1 KGKEHI
7 FILLLAVVTFLIYSS
22 SIRAP
27 FIFDDNHL
35 IVENVFIKS
44 AKYFSEFFKGFV
56 TSYPI
61 PKGMCRP
68 LLMLTFG
75 FNYLQGGLSPVGY
88 HIINI
93 LFHFLNAC
101 LLYFLLK
108 FLNKSVPRGLL
119 FIITLLFVVHP
130 LNTEAVTYISSR
142 SDLMVTFFIIS
153 GFFLYL
159 KGKYT
164 LSCLMYVP
172 ALLTKETG
180 LVLPLLILGYGF
192 CYRMNGFKSFKKN
205 LGGKNISIYAG
216 LVLITALWV
225 IYRSTIFSS
234 TPSIITRSYYS
245 NILIQ
250 SAVTLLYLKLF
261 IFPHPLNILHY
272 ISHLN
277 SLGNPLVLISTLVVL
292 SLILLIFIFRKRK
305 PLISLGLIWFL
316 ICLLPK
322 FYARLAFPA
331 MEHHFYLPSVG
342 IYIVLAVILN
352 NLYLKRKKYFL
363 YMGAGVISLFSLL
376 TFLRNYEY
384 KDAVLFW
391 KISSQRNPKSAYI
404 HNEVGREYLKRNKL
418 NRAEGKF
425 KKALMF
431 SKRAADTI
439 ISKKMLSAV
448 YYHKKNYHQAE
459 KLLNELLKLNPPP
472 PGTYE
477 GLGKIYLEMAKEK
490 EAITFWNKELS
501 LYPQR
506 PSIYV
511 QFGLYYLKKKEFIKA
526 EDFFQKARQKNPDF
540 YLSYYGLG
548 KIWENNKDYDKA
560 IKYYQKALS
569 LNPACAYSHYA
580 LGRLYGK
587 MGNFLALGELEK
599 TIELDSNFARAHND
613 LAVLYASM
621 NPPNWELAKKHI
633 EIAKALGYSVKKT
646 LLKEIGDG
654 ELKNR

>member
-1 KGKEHI
+1 

-27 FIFDDNHL
+27 FIFDDNHM

-75 FNYLQGGLSPVGY
+75 FNYLQGGLSPIGY

-93 LFHFLNAC
+93 LLHFLNAC
-101 LLYFLLK
+101 LLYFFLK
-108 FLNKSVPRGLL
+108 FLNKSVPRGLI

-391 KISSQRNPKSAYI
+391 EISAKRNPKSGTI
-404 HNEVGREYLKRNKL
+404 HNNLGLEYLRRGL
-418 NRAEGKF
+418 NRKAEEEF
-425 KKALMF
+425 KKGINLAERIE
-431 SKRAADTI
+431 SI
-439 ISKKMLSAV
+439 I
-448 YYHKKNYHQAE
+448 N
-459 KLLNELLKLNPPP
+459 
-472 PGTYE
+472 
-477 GLGKIYLEMAKEK
+477 GKINLASIYTTQKKYTLAIELIEDCLNSRKLPPQGAYQTLGVIYMEMGKDK
-490 EAITFWNKELS
+490 EAIEAWEKELK
-501 LYPQR
+501 LYSGSTETYLNLGISYFNKGEIPKAKVLFQR
-506 PSIYV
+506 ATEIGPEHYA
-511 QFGLYYLKKKEFIKA
+511 G
-526 EDFFQKARQKNPDF
+526 
-540 YLSYYGLG
+540 YYGLAQVLE
-548 KIWENNKDYDKA
+548 KESRVKEA
-560 IKYYQKALS
+560 INMYQAALT
-569 LNPACAYSHYA
+569 LNPTDPYSHYFLGAIYAELGDNKA
-580 LGRLYGK
+580 LYEFRK
-587 MGNFLALGELEK
+587 A
-599 TIELDSNFARAHND
+599 IELKPDYAPAHND

-621 NPPNWELAKKHI
+621 SPPNWELAKKHAQ
-633 EIAKALGYSVKKT
+633 IAKSLGFEVSESFLALVGENIS
-646 LLKEIGDG
+646 LL
-654 ELKNR
+654 R